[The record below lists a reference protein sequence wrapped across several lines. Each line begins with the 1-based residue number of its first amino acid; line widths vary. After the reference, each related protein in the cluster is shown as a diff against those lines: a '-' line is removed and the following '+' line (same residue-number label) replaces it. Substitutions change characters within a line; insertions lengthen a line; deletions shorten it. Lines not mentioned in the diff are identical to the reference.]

1 MAITNGYATL
11 NEVKA
16 SLRIS
21 DTVDDNLLETAIES
35 ASRMI
40 DGYAMRNFY
49 QSGTATRIFQAEDQ
63 LFVQID
69 DLASDDI
76 VLETSTAAD
85 NIFDVTWSETDYQLE
100 PLNANLDGI
109 EWAYSRIRATGD
121 YVFPTLSAFYGQQAL
136 VRITGVFGW
145 PAVPKAINQAT
156 VIQAM
161 RHYKRL
167 DSPLGVAGFGD
178 FGVVRVSRF
187 LDPDVEQLVQPY
199 RKMRNIL

>member
-49 QSGTATRIFQAEDQ
+49 QSGTVTRLFQAEDQ

-100 PLNANLDGI
+100 PLNASLDGI

-121 YVFPTLSAFYGQQAL
+121 YVFPTLSSFYGQQAL

-145 PAVPKAINQAT
+145 PEVPKAINQAT

-199 RKMRNIL
+199 RKMRNIV